1 EPATR
6 HLGVLEG
13 DLGRERLR
21 QVPRRPLGHP
31 PGTPS
36 HEPRR
41 VLPLAPERE
50 VQQPRQPLPL

>member
-1 EPATR
+1 EPAAR
-6 HLGVLEG
+6 HLGVPEG

-21 QVPRRPLGHP
+21 QVPGRPLLYP
-31 PGTPS
+31 PGPPP

>member
-1 EPATR
+1 EPAAR

-21 QVPRRPLGHP
+21 QVPGRPLDHP
-31 PGTPS
+31 PGPPPD
-36 HEPRR
+36 EPRR

-50 VQQPRQPLPL
+50 VQQPGQPLSV